1 MLIWALLSSVIFVA
15 SNIFIRFYLS
25 GVHWLALIWT
35 RSLGALIC
43 LSLIVFYNTSW
54 KELQT
59 YLIEIGSSPFLWI
72 ITLIAG
78 FLGIWGFI
86 KAIKLLPLYLVIPFT
101 TLNLMT
107 VLVSHLLLNL
117 PIQQTQVAGV
127 VLGSFGLF
135 LLARS
140 RASSSEKKGWY
151 WLFPCMISWGLAY
164 PLSQPLI
171 QSTSPIFFASTME
184 LSVFIGSTAL
194 LVPLNKIK
202 RQFIFSTLPKPSYLG
217 WMVSL
222 LVLGVICDGIA
233 REGVSPISMLAFA
246 GLSEI
251 GVLIMGHFFFQERL
265 KLRQWLGACL
275 TFIALF
281 LILA

>member
-1 MLIWALLSSVIFVA
+1 MLIWALLSSVIFVG

-25 GVHWLALIWT
+25 GVHWLPLIWT

-43 LSLIVFYNTSW
+43 LSLIVFYSTSS
-54 KELQT
+54 KELQI
-59 YLIEIGSSPFLWI
+59 YLIEIGSSPFLW
-72 ITLIAG
+72 TLTLAAG

-101 TLNLMT
+101 TLNLVT
-107 VLVSHLLLNL
+107 VLVSHLQLNL

-140 RASSSEKKGWY
+140 RASSSDKKGWY
-151 WLFPCMISWGLAY
+151 WLFLCVISWGLAY

-184 LSVFIGSTAL
+184 LSVFMGSTAL
-194 LVPLNKIK
+194 LVPVNKIN
-202 RQFIFSTLPKPSYLG
+202 RQFIFSTLPKTSYLG
-217 WMVSL
+217 WMVGL

-233 REGVSPISMLAFA
+233 REVVSPVSMLAFA

-275 TFIALF
+275 TFLALF